1 MSKNPKNKNA
11 EPEPD
16 TESSSNTT
24 DTDTENDKKDIENK
38 KSNKKFAFSKKA
50 KLYVAMAVV
59 LLVIGG
65 YLWYRNRKN
74 KGVVQENN
82 GLAQTTNVLPSASV
96 PAQSVVLTQPIQPI
110 QDF

>member
-24 DTDTENDKKDIENK
+24 DTDTDKKDIENK

-59 LLVIGG
+59 LLVMGG

-74 KGVVQENN
+74 KGVVQENT
-82 GLAQTTNVLPSASV
+82 GVVQTMNVLPSASV
-96 PAQSVVLTQPIQPI
+96 PAQSLVLTQPIQ
-110 QDF
+110 DF

>member
-24 DTDTENDKKDIENK
+24 DTNSEKDIENK
-38 KSNKKFAFSKKA
+38 KLNKKFAFSKKA
-50 KLYVAMAVV
+50 KLYVAMVVV

-82 GLAQTTNVLPSASV
+82 GLAQTTNVVPSASV
-96 PAQSVVLTQPIQPI
+96 PTQSVVLTQPIQ
-110 QDF
+110 DF